1 MRRINLP
8 FGKPETPESIMRLT
22 MADGMTALPVSGAFA
37 HYGSQP
43 GGPSEVAPPPSSIAA
58 SAEQE
63 YQSLR
68 AATQQPTVDEPSEPS
83 GFDFASAAIGAAV
96 AAGLGLV
103 LMTTLTIRS
112 PRRPASA

>member
-1 MRRINLP
+1 MFSAAYKKSLAT
-8 FGKPETPESIMRLT
+8 F
-22 MADGMTALPVSGAFA
+22 MAVIALAIALPVAGASA
-37 HYGSQP
+37 QSD
-43 GGPSEVAPPPSSIAA
+43 VAPPPSSIAA

-68 AATQQPTVDEPSEPS
+68 AAAQQPTVDEPSEPS

-96 AAGLGLV
+96 AAGLSIV
-103 LMTTLTIRS
+103 LMTALSIRR